1 MHSLKG
7 KKILLIIS
15 GGIAAYKALEL
26 IRLLRGEGAGVR
38 CILTEGGSHFVTALS
53 VSALSEEKV
62 YSDLWS
68 LTDEAEMGHIR
79 LSREADLIVVAP
91 ASADLIAKLTHGLA
105 NDLAST
111 VLLAADKPILIAPAM
126 NPQMW
131 NNPATQSNIATLRA
145 RGVFQCGP
153 EAGDMA
159 CGETGWGRMSEPA
172 ALLEA
177 VKGQLGRKALSGM
190 HALVTSGPT
199 YEAIDPVR
207 FIGNRS
213 SGKQGHAIASA
224 LSEAGARVTLV
235 SGPVALPDPAGV
247 KTVYV
252 ESARE
257 MLEACKQALPADIAV
272 FAAAVGDW
280 RPSVSK
286 DRKIKK
292 SNASSAP
299 DITLTENPDILHTIA
314 TLKKERPR
322 LVIGFAAETENL
334 EKNVRAKLK
343 KKGCDWIVANEVGP
357 DESGQEK
364 AFGRESNQVYLCTR
378 SDFEHWP
385 KASKREIALKLAER
399 IAQEIGDHEQARKRR
414 NKKS

>member
-1 MHSLKG
+1 
-7 KKILLIIS
+7 
-15 GGIAAYKALEL
+15 
-26 IRLLRGEGAGVR
+26 
-38 CILTEGGSHFVTALS
+38 
-53 VSALSEEKV
+53 
-62 YSDLWS
+62 
-68 LTDEAEMGHIR
+68 
-79 LSREADLIVVAP
+79 DLIVVAP

-177 VKGQLGRKALSGM
+177 IKAKLGRKALSGM